1 MFRDPKLPEW
11 LPLAN
16 IGLGKDDQFT
26 VICKI
31 LREQRLA
38 VAMHEGP
45 CNDANLTASKRKKMI
60 KLKALAVAAILC
72 IASTPVFAQSALKD
86 ILDSG
91 VLKVGTTGDWNPM
104 TVKDPA
110 SNSYEGYDIDVM
122 TELATDLG
130 VELEFVATDWK
141 TLVNGV
147 VAGNYHMTGSASI
160 SPARMKAAGYSDSYI
175 AVEIQPYTTADKADK
190 FDGWDSIN
198 NADVKVAATLGT
210 TFEKMVR
217 EWFPESEIKS
227 IEAPALQHQEV
238 LSGRSDVFVTSNIEG
253 ATLTQKFD
261 KIVPI
266 NVDAARAP
274 TPIAMLLP
282 QDDQVWINY
291 VNNWIKI
298 KKARGFFDE
307 TAAKWGL

>member
-1 MFRDPKLPEW
+1 MC
-11 LPLAN
+11 
-16 IGLGKDDQFT
+16 
-26 VICKI
+26 ICLI
-31 LREQRLA
+31 VLQTLLDHVTIRLLISFSES
-38 VAMHEGP
+38 AM
-45 CNDANLTASKRKKMI
+45 KF
-60 KLKALAVAAILC
+60 LKALSAAVLLSLVTA
-72 IASTPVFAQSALKD
+72 PVFAQSALKD
-86 ILDSG
+86 ILDNG

-110 SNSYEGYDIDVM
+110 TNSYEGYDIDVM
-122 TELATDLG
+122 TELAKDLG
-130 VELEFVATDWK
+130 VELEFVPTDWK

-147 VAGNYHMTGSASI
+147 VGGNYHMTGSASI
-160 SPARMKAAGYSDSYI
+160 SPARMKAAGYSESYI
-175 AVEIQPYTTADKADK
+175 AVQIQPYTTADKADR

-198 NADVKVAATLGT
+198 KGDVTVAATLGT
-210 TFEKMVR
+210 TFEKMVKD
-217 EWFPESEIKS
+217 WFPDATIKS

-253 ATLTQKFD
+253 ATLTKKFD

-266 NVDAARAP
+266 PVDSARAP

-298 KKARGFFDE
+298 KQARGFFDE